1 MVAMFF
7 KARKHCFD
15 KNAQLDSSHDSQ
27 RIKKLLLK
35 YNHKLCQGSMLKVK
49 LENFLLLPKL
59 TEQANQQ
66 TFL

>member
-1 MVAMFF
+1 MAAMFF
-7 KARKHCFD
+7 KARKRFD
-15 KNAQLDSSHDSQ
+15 KNAQLDSSQDSQ

-49 LENFLLLPKL
+49 LENFVLLPKL